1 VTSRVVVAAGGV
13 LWRGDEAEPDIA
25 LVHRP
30 AYDDWS
36 LPKGKA
42 KVGEHVLTTAVREVT
57 EETGHL
63 PQIGPFVTTVRY
75 PVTSGG
81 RRAGKTVSYWAM
93 RAVDGTFRPSREV
106 DELRWLPLAQ
116 AMDGVTVQRDRVVLE
131 AFRGA
136 TRDTRPLVLV
146 RHAEAARRHKGKPST
161 TSLTRAGRRQAD
173 ALVPVLS
180 AVGAPDLVSADLRS
194 CIETLL
200 PLAEAFGSS
209 VRREKELVLDVFG
222 HEAADVT
229 DRVREAAAGSDGLV
243 ICGQQRVLGALLRSM
258 IRGAPMRAPR
268 DLSLRNGDW
277 WLVHHRDG
285 RVWAI
290 ERHRAA

>member
-1 VTSRVVVAAGGV
+1 MTPRVVLAAGGV
-13 LWRGDEAEPDIA
+13 LWRGDQAEPYVA

-42 KVGEHVLTTAVREVT
+42 KVGEHVLTAAVREVT

-63 PQIGPFVTTVRY
+63 PRIGPFVTTVRY

-81 RRAGKTVSYWAM
+81 SRADKAVSYWAM
-93 RAVDGTFRPSREV
+93 RAVGGKFRSSREV
-106 DELRWLPLAQ
+106 DELRWLPLTE
-116 AMDGVTVQRDRVVLE
+116 AMDEVTVQRDRVVLE
-131 AFRGA
+131 AFGSA

-146 RHAEAARRHKGKPST
+146 RHAEAARRRKGKPST
-161 TSLTRAGRRQAD
+161 ASLTRAGRRQAD

-180 AVGAPDLVSADLRS
+180 AVGAPDLIAADLRS
-194 CIETLL
+194 CVETLR

-209 VRREKELVLDVFG
+209 VRREKELVLEVFG

-229 DRVREAAAGSDGLV
+229 DRVREAAASSDGLV

-258 IRGAPMRAPR
+258 IRGAPLRVPR

-285 RVWAI
+285 RVWAM

>member
-13 LWRGDEAEPDIA
+13 LWRGDSAEPDVA

-42 KVGEHVLTTAVREVT
+42 KVGEQLLTAAVREVI
-57 EETGHL
+57 EETGYQ
-63 PQIGPFVTTVRY
+63 PRIGPFVTTVRY

-81 RRAGKTVSYWAM
+81 RRADKTVAYWAM
-93 RAVDGTFRPSREV
+93 RSVGGRFRSNREV
-106 DELRWLPLAQ
+106 DKLRWLPLAE
-116 AMDGVTVQRDRVVLE
+116 AMDAVTVQRDRVVLE
-131 AFRGA
+131 AFAGA
-136 TRDTRPLVLV
+136 TRDTRPLVFV
-146 RHAEAARRHKGKPST
+146 RHAEAARRRKGKPST
-161 TSLTRAGRRQAD
+161 ASLTRAGRRQAD
-173 ALVPVLS
+173 ALVAVLS

-194 CIETLL
+194 CIETLR

-222 HEAADVT
+222 DGAADVT

-258 IRGAPMRAPR
+258 IRGAPLRAPR

-285 RVWAI
+285 RVWAM